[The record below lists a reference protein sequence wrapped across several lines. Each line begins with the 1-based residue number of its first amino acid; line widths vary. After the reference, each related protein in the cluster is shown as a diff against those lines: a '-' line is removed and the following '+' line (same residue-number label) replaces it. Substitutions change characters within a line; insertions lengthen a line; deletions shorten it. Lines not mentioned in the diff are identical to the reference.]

1 MENPSEKRKNDVSN
15 QTNEEI
21 IYPNIIP
28 PQPPSWAEEDT
39 TENKRRFMF
48 RGTDMTQVPCFKQ
61 TFMNGIGSMMV
72 VGVGYNLATSR
83 NPMKISMITYCTV
96 VLSSWVYC
104 RINRARSK
112 YYVVRP
118 FFDMLYEHK

>member
-1 MENPSEKRKNDVSN
+1 MENPSEKSKNDVSN
-15 QTNEEI
+15 QTNDENN
-21 IYPNIIP
+21 YVIP

-118 FFDMLYEHK
+118 FFDM